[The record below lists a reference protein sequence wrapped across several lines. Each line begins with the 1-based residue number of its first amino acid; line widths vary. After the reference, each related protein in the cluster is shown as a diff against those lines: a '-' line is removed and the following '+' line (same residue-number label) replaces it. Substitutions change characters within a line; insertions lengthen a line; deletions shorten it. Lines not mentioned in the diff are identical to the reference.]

1 MGYGVGACTDYNKQV
16 VVEHPVGQQNEIV
29 AVGYVAVFMPY
40 AQPGF
45 SDNPSY
51 YGLLGCVGTEDYA
64 AADFIGKITQG
75 KNPLGKTGFVLGFF
89 RHEDNDA
96 CDCVKRY
103 IAS

>member
-51 YGLLGCVGTEDYA
+51 YGLLGGVGTEDYA

-75 KNPLGKTGFVLGFF
+75 KNPLGKPVSYWAFSGTKTTMRVIVLSG
-89 RHEDNDA
+89 
-96 CDCVKRY
+96 
-103 IAS
+103 I